1 MNDVA
6 RANQGPDCGYPPIR
20 AHICSASAE
29 KWSVVVRQRV
39 KLPHRARREFSNRW
53 RPREGSQN
61 GANNLLPAGA
71 RTGWPGA
78 PIV

>member
-1 MNDVA
+1 MLRVPIKA
-6 RANQGPDCGYPPIR
+6 RIAVIPRYVRIYVRRRLRSGP
-20 AHICSASAE
+20 
-29 KWSVVVRQRV
+29 VVVRQRV